1 MDWLNI
7 LSSVAAILTAVVA
20 VTGYGRYVWERKRK
34 ERKLVDYL
42 KGLKG
47 EARSDKGQR
56 SALHLTARVG
66 LTEAEILQASFRN
79 SRIHRVMRTDDDGF
93 ASAILFEYRD

>member
-20 VTGYGRYVWERKRK
+20 VTGYGRYVW